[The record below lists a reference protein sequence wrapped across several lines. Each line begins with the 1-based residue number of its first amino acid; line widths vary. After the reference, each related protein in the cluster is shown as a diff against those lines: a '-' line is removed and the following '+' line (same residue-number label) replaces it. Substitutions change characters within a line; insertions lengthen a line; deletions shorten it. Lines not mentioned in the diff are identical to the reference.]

1 MKFGSNS
8 FVLHC
13 FLLVQREAVLLA
25 GGRWEKEGKKKKK
38 KREGEEGKKKAAV
51 FGFPLYPENPHL
63 QPAVSILDT
72 RKRSGD

>member
-1 MKFGSNS
+1 MGEG
-8 FVLHC
+8 
-13 FLLVQREAVLLA
+13 RE
-25 GGRWEKEGKKKKK
+25 EKKK